1 MQLVT
6 WDQIIWPLLLLHW
19 NTLLLLPFLHT
30 NIASHREGLNV
41 KNWHWESCGCNFL
54 WKAFQRFYKFHQ
66 GFYLSRISDILHM
79 WGFSGGR
86 EGERKRGPPR
96 SAGSIWR
103 AAAADNS
110 KYGTSHISD
119 VPLDLV
125 NNSISGLTSENS
137 NFCLVTNLR
146 ISAPPAR
153 HLVVQLHL

>member
-1 MQLVT
+1 M
-6 WDQIIWPLLLLHW
+6 
-19 NTLLLLPFLHT
+19 
-30 NIASHREGLNV
+30 
-41 KNWHWESCGCNFL
+41 
-54 WKAFQRFYKFHQ
+54 
-66 GFYLSRISDILHM
+66 
-79 WGFSGGR
+79 
-86 EGERKRGPPR
+86 
-96 SAGSIWR
+96 WR
-103 AAAADNS
+103 AADIS